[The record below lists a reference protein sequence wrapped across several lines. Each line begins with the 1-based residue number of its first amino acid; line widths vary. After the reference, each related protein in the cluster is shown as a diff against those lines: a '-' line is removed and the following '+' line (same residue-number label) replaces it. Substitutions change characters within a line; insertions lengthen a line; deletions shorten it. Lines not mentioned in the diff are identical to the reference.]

1 MNAITMQYA
10 DETLTLTTDH
20 AASSYGI
27 PVLVINGNA
36 YGQLDRMPEGK
47 GELGWLGPMET
58 AEQAVAVAARNAGML
73 DNPMVRAF
81 LGR

>member
-1 MNAITMQYA
+1 MSAITMQYA

-27 PVLVINGNA
+27 PVLVIDGNA
-36 YGQLDRMPEGK
+36 YGRLDHMPEGK
-47 GELGWLGPMET
+47 GELGWIAPMET
-58 AEQAVAVAARNAGML
+58 AEMAVTVAARNAGLL
-73 DNPMVRAF
+73 DHPMVQAF

>member
-1 MNAITMQYA
+1 MKAITMQYA

-27 PVLVINGNA
+27 PVLVIDGTA
-36 YGQLDRMPEGK
+36 YGRLDHMPEGK

-58 AEQAVAVAARNAGML
+58 AEQAVTVAARNAGML
-73 DNPMVRAF
+73 DNATVRAF
-81 LGR
+81 LGQ

>member
-1 MNAITMQYA
+1 MTSITMQYA
-10 DETLTLTTDH
+10 EELLTLTTEH

-27 PVLVINGNA
+27 PVLVIDGNA
-36 YGQLDRMPEGK
+36 YGRLDRMPEGK

-58 AEQAVAVAARNAGML
+58 AEQAVTVAARNAGIS
-73 DNPMVRAF
+73 DHPMVQAF